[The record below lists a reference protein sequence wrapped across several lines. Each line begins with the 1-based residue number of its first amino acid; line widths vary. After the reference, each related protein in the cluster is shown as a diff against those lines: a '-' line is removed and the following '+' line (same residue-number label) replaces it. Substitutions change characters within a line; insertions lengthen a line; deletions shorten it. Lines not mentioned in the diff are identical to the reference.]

1 MLRTLISLSPK
12 TYPEEDRMPK
22 TDAVILPDDVHP
34 HEYDLTL
41 TPNFDD
47 FTFTGREVV
56 RIDVLE
62 PTMALVLNAAELTI
76 LSSKLTLEDGSVRM
90 PRSTDLDEDA
100 ETVSFD
106 FGGVIPQGR
115 AQLEIEFTGELNDR
129 LRGFYRSQYTAQ
141 DGSTRHLATTQFEA
155 TDARRAFPCWDE
167 PALKS
172 KFKLT
177 LVIPSDLAAVSNTSP
192 TEESDAGDGLKTVRF
207 AETPPMSTYL
217 LAFIIGDLRSIEQ
230 KASNGT
236 LIRVWATA
244 GNEDKGAFALEV
256 SVKLLEYFNDY
267 FGIPYPLE
275 KLDHLAIPDFAA
287 GAMENW
293 GAITYREIALLVDPE
308 QSSAGTR
315 QRVATIVAHEMA
327 HMWFGDLVTMAW
339 WNDLWL
345 NESFASWMGDKAVDS
360 LFPDW
365 EMWTQ
370 FIAEDTSRALLLD
383 GLQNSHPIEQE
394 VSNPAEIGELFDAIS
409 YSKGGSILRML
420 EHYVGSEDF
429 QSGLN
434 KYMTDNQYAN
444 ARTTDLW
451 DALEAASSLPVRAM
465 MDSWVNQTGYP
476 VLEIESGRG
485 QDGTVVTARQR
496 RFLYEHV
503 STGKSDDATL
513 WHVPLSVSSEA
524 GGDSVKSLMRERE
537 GSAHL
542 KGDADPQGGWIK
554 VNPGQTGFYRVNY
567 GREGWDRLVG
577 PIESMALPAADRLG
591 VQNDAFGLTRA
602 GMLPVTQFLTIAQ
615 AYKNETD
622 ASVWED
628 LVSNLGSLD
637 SLLAAESSRPQFQEL
652 AGKIVKPAGERSGWD
667 AKSGEG
673 HLDSLLRSTLL
684 GALGHYGDEDTL
696 NEAEARFERYVESP
710 DNVHPDIRTVVLRL
724 AAKRGEKSTYSTMW
738 DKYNGATL
746 EEEKV
751 RFLQALTQFEDE
763 KLLQETLE
771 RSLTDEVRVHDA
783 VSVAWGVGSSPEGR
797 GLAWD
802 FLKENWDEYD
812 RRYGEGG
819 FALMR
824 LVYIT
829 AGFSSRE
836 RLEDV
841 EAFFK
846 VHPTPAAERTLRQ
859 SLEAV
864 RLNIAW
870 LDRNRE
876 DLAIWFAAN

>member
-1 MLRTLISLSPK
+1 
-12 TYPEEDRMPK
+12 MPK
-22 TDAVILPDDVHP
+22 TNAVILPDDVRP

-41 TPNFDD
+41 TPDFDD
-47 FTFTGREVV
+47 FTFTGRETVQ
-56 RIDVLE
+56 IDVLE
-62 PTMALVLNAAELTI
+62 PTKAVVLNAVELTI
-76 LSSKLTLEDGSVRM
+76 QSARLTLEDGSVRT
-90 PRSTDLDEDA
+90 PRSTDLDEEA

-106 FGGVIPQGR
+106 FGGVVPQGS

-141 DGSTRHLATTQFEA
+141 DGGARRLATTQFEA

-172 KFKLT
+172 RFKLT
-177 LVIPSDLAAVSNTSP
+177 LVIPSSMVAVGNTLP
-192 TEESDAGDGLKTVRF
+192 IEESDEGGGLRRVRF
-207 AETPPMSTYL
+207 TETPPMSTYL
-217 LAFIIGDLRSIEQ
+217 LAFVIGDLRSIERR
-230 KASNGT
+230 ASNGT
-236 LIRVWATA
+236 LVRVWATA
-244 GNEDKGAFALEV
+244 GNEDKSAFALEV

-293 GAITYREIALLVDPE
+293 GAITYREVALLVDPE

-345 NESFASWMGDKAVDS
+345 NESFASWMGDKAVDH
-360 LFPDW
+360 LFPEW
-365 EMWTQ
+365 RMWTQ

-383 GLQNSHPIEQE
+383 GLQSSHPIEQE
-394 VSNPAEIGELFDAIS
+394 VGNPAEIRELFDAIS
-409 YSKGGSILRML
+409 YSKGASILRML

-429 QSGLN
+429 QRGLN
-434 KYMTDNQYAN
+434 RYMIDNQYAN
-444 ARTTDLW
+444 ARTVDLW

-476 VLEIESGRG
+476 VLDVESSRG
-485 QDGTVVTARQR
+485 QDETVVTARQR

-503 STGKSDDATL
+503 STGESGDPTL
-513 WHVPLSVSSEA
+513 WRVPLSVSSEA
-524 GGDSVKSLMRERE
+524 GGDPVTSLMQERE
-537 GSAHL
+537 GSVL
-542 KGDADPQGGWIK
+542 LRGSSDPQDGWIK
-554 VNPGQTGFYRVNY
+554 VNPGQTGFYRVSY
-567 GREGWDRLVG
+567 TREGWDRLVD
-577 PIESMALPAADRLG
+577 PIETLALPAADRLG
-591 VQNDAFGLTRA
+591 IQSDAFGLSRA
-602 GMLPVTQFLTIAQ
+602 GMLPVTQLLTIAQ
-615 AYKNETD
+615 AYRNETD

-628 LVSNLGSLD
+628 LVSNLGGLD
-637 SLLAAESSRPQFQEL
+637 SLLAEESSRPGFQGL
-652 AGKIVKPAGERSGWD
+652 AAEIIKPAGERSGWD
-667 AKSGEG
+667 ARAGEG

-696 NEAEARFERYVESP
+696 DEADARFERYLESP

-724 AAKRGEKSTYSTMW
+724 AAKRGGRPTYSTMW
-738 DKYNGATL
+738 EKYNGAAL
-746 EEEKV
+746 EEEKIRV
-751 RFLQALTQFEDE
+751 LQALTQFEDPE
-763 KLLQETLE
+763 LLRETLE

-783 VSVAWGVGSSPEGR
+783 VSVASGVGSSPEGR
-797 GLAWD
+797 GLAWE
-802 FLKENWDEYD
+802 FLKERWDEYD

-824 LVYIT
+824 LVNVT

-836 RLEDV
+836 RLRDV
-841 EAFFK
+841 EAFFEE
-846 VHPTPAAERTLRQ
+846 HPAPAAERTLRQ

-870 LDRNRE
+870 LNMNRE
-876 DLAIWFAAN
+876 DLAIRFAAS